1 MGIGDWGLGI
11 GDQGLSLSTNP
22 NHKYTI
28 HKLLKI
34 KNIIKFILNNY
45 YFNNIKVKDKIIYKR
60 NDTFKDSRISLEK
73 KRRKTIYNI
82 MSKFKE
88 KLNFDKRE
96 NLNEYNK
103 FMNTLKINL
112 NVTKLRNKSTK
123 FMYE

>member
-1 MGIGDWGLGI
+1 
-11 GDQGLSLSTNP
+11 
-22 NHKYTI
+22 
-28 HKLLKI
+28 
-34 KNIIKFILNNY
+34 
-45 YFNNIKVKDKIIYKR
+45 
-60 NDTFKDSRISLEK
+60 
-73 KRRKTIYNI
+73 